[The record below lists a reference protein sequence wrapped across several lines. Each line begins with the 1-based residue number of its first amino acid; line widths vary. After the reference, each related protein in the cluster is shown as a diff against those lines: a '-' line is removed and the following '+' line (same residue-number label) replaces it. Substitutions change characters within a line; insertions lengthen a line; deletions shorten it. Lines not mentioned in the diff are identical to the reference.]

1 MIMATAFMTWC
12 GVVTLICAIVLTRV
26 IVALAQ
32 RHHNHHQSKRLV
44 RVVQM
49 SNEREMLFVP
59 GDTVDSDGSNRDYNS
74 DDQ

>member
-1 MIMATAFMTWC
+1 MVTAFMTWC

-32 RHHNHHQSKRLV
+32 RHHHHQSKRLV

-59 GDTVDSDGSNRDYNS
+59 GDTVDSDGIDKDYNP

>member
-1 MIMATAFMTWC
+1 MVTAFMTWC
-12 GVVTLICAIVLTRV
+12 GVVTLICAIALTRV

-32 RHHNHHQSKRLV
+32 RHHHHHQSKRLV

-59 GDTVDSDGSNRDYNS
+59 GDTIDSDGIDKDYSN

>member
-1 MIMATAFMTWC
+1 MVTAFMTWC

-26 IVALAQ
+26 IVALA
-32 RHHNHHQSKRLV
+32 HHHHHHHHSKRLIH
-44 RVVQM
+44 VVER

-59 GDTVDSDGSNRDYNS
+59 GDTLYSDGSGKDYNA